1 MSKQAVVTT
10 TKKKVKR
17 KRTNNAFLLFL
28 QNLKRDKLALFGV
41 IVILMFV
48 IVALFGDAIATHDV
62 SEINRDD
69 SGEVIRL
76 QPPSKDHYFG
86 TTNTG
91 RDIFSQV
98 VQGTKTAMIVGI
110 IAATLVTFVG
120 TTIGIVSGYFGGW
133 IDSLLMRIVDIF
145 YSIPFIP
152 FVIVLVALLEASIW
166 NIILAV
172 SLLSWRTVARLI
184 RSQVLS
190 IVKRP
195 FVKAARVV
203 GAGHLRIMFRYI
215 LPGVIPLALLEMA
228 FMVNWA
234 ITAEASVA
242 FLGFGDPAVTSWGQ
256 ILQENFATG
265 NSRSAWWW
273 VIPPGLAIILLLVSV
288 FFVARALEEVVNP
301 RLRRR

>member
-1 MSKQAVVTT
+1 
-10 TKKKVKR
+10 
-17 KRTNNAFLLFL
+17 
-28 QNLKRDKLALFGV
+28 
-41 IVILMFV
+41 
-48 IVALFGDAIATHDV
+48 
-62 SEINRDD
+62 
-69 SGEVIRL
+69 
-76 QPPSKDHYFG
+76 
-86 TTNTG
+86 
-91 RDIFSQV
+91 
-98 VQGTKTAMIVGI
+98 
-110 IAATLVTFVG
+110 
-120 TTIGIVSGYFGGW
+120 
-133 IDSLLMRIVDIF
+133 
-145 YSIPFIP
+145 
-152 FVIVLVALLEASIW
+152 
-166 NIILAV
+166 
-172 SLLSWRTVARLI
+172 
-184 RSQVLS
+184 
-190 IVKRP
+190 
-195 FVKAARVV
+195 V